1 MENDREVDSVMMN
14 INRTSSG
21 IISAVTFSA
30 RMTFKLLSFIMRL
43 AKKGLVAASL
53 SDKFQNFI
61 QKTNGEY
68 SVYNIPLTAEKAA
81 TMQQMNKL
89 ELELQKIN
97 NPIKKAS
104 IRSELKKLEKEIPE
118 LAQLKE
124 LGIDFCALPK
134 LNGSDQTI
142 QVAIAREG
150 EQHFKAWFMN
160 HLTSGLN
167 GGEKN
172 LEGIR
177 VFTEGNYSILN
188 MPFETEED
196 LGVMMSDF
204 NTYGIN
210 YAILPDLN
218 VGDGYTQVAIP
229 NSERSLVEQWFKLW
243 KDKAL
248 SEGREVKDLY
258 SLDNNSYTQTGEIT
272 PEQYINSSEPQ
283 FQEVQKEF
291 EAQSTPVPWKERLA
305 KENSPEFV
313 KLMQDNNYH
322 KITINKETLVDEE
335 KYEMTDVARRFEN
348 EFGQFTSRIP
358 GTWGENQKA
367 LVLPSNQV
375 FSTDDDK
382 TYIAFIDKRKDYHV
396 VSKDGTLSKI
406 GLEGE
411 GGIRQIYDKVD
422 RGFKQVK
429 EFQNGRTLSQT
440 PTKTPDIKPSG
451 SIPTVKPTI

>member
-21 IISAVTFSA
+21 IISAMTFSA

-61 QKTNGEY
+61 QKTGGEY
-68 SVYNIPLTAEKAA
+68 SVYNIPLSAERAA

-89 ELELQKIN
+89 ELELQNTK
-97 NPIKKAS
+97 NPLRKAS
-104 IRSELKKLEKEIPE
+104 IRSELKSLEKKIPE
-118 LAQLKE
+118 LSQLKK

-134 LNGSDQTI
+134 LNGSEQTI
-142 QVAIAREG
+142 QVAVAREG
-150 EQHFKAWFMN
+150 EQHFKSWFVN

-172 LEGIR
+172 LEGIK

-188 MPFETEED
+188 MPFEAEED

-204 NTYGIN
+204 NTYGIS

-229 NSERSLVEQWFKLW
+229 NSDRSLVEQWFKLW
-243 KDKAL
+243 KEKAL

-258 SLDNNSYTQTGEIT
+258 GIDQNTYAQTGELS
-272 PEQYINSSEPQ
+272 PEQYINSSESQ

-291 EAQSTPVPWKERLA
+291 ESQSTPVPWNERLA

-313 KLMQDNNYH
+313 KLLQDNNYH
-322 KITINKETLVDEE
+322 KITINKETLVE
-335 KYEMTDVARRFEN
+335 KHELNDVTRRFES
-348 EFGQFTSRIP
+348 EFGMFTSRIP
-358 GTWGENQKA
+358 GTFGERQKS
-367 LVLPSNQV
+367 LVLPSTQV

-396 VSKDGTLSKI
+396 VSMDGTLSKI

-411 GGIRQIYDKVD
+411 DGIRRIYDKVD
-422 RGFKQVK
+422 RGFNHVKQL
-429 EFQNGRTLSQT
+429 QNEKSLRQT
-440 PTKTPDIKPSG
+440 TKTPDIKPNG
-451 SIPTVKPTI
+451 SMPTIKPNV

>member
-1 MENDREVDSVMMN
+1 MEYDREVDSVMMN

-21 IISAVTFSA
+21 IIQAATFSA
-30 RMTFKLLSFIMRL
+30 RMTFKLLSFIMRM

-53 SDKFQNFI
+53 ADKFQNFV
-61 QKTNGEY
+61 QKTGGEY
-68 SVYNIPLTAEKAA
+68 SVYNIPLSAEKAKL
-81 TMQQMNKL
+81 MKQLNGL
-89 ELELQKIN
+89 ELKLQNEK
-97 NPIKKAS
+97 NPFAKVS
-104 IRSELKKLEKEIPE
+104 IRSEIKKLENGIPE

-134 LNGSDQTI
+134 LNGSEQTI

-196 LGVMMSDF
+196 LDVMMTDF

-243 KDKAL
+243 KEKAL
-248 SEGREVKDLY
+248 SEGKEVKDLY
-258 SLDNNSYTQTGEIT
+258 ALDNNSYTQTGELT
-272 PEQYINSSEPQ
+272 PEQYINSSELQ

-291 EAQSTPVPWKERLA
+291 EAQSSPVPWNEKLGTENCLEFLRL
-305 KENSPEFV
+305 S
-313 KLMQDNNYH
+313 QDNNYH
-322 KITINKETLVDEE
+322 MITINKEKLVDNHV
-335 KYEMTDVARRFEN
+335 MTDREKESALRHGIFA
-348 EFGQFTSRIP
+348 SRVP
-358 GTWGENQKA
+358 GTYGEDQKT
-367 LVLPSNQV
+367 LMIPRDNV
-375 FSTDDDK
+375 FSTDDGK
-382 TYIAFIDKRKDYHV
+382 TYIAFIDRRRDYRV
-396 VSKDGTLSKI
+396 ADTEGKFSKI
-406 GLEGE
+406 SLEEGE
-411 GGIRQIYDKVD
+411 NGSPGIRQIYDTVD

-429 EFQNGRTLSQT
+429 EIQNGFDR
-440 PTKTPDIKPSG
+440 PDILPGIKPK
-451 SIPTVKPTI
+451 IK

>member
-61 QKTNGEY
+61 QKTGGEY

-89 ELELQKIN
+89 ELELQKTN

-150 EQHFKAWFMN
+150 DQHFKAWFMN

-188 MPFETEED
+188 MPFETTED
-196 LGVMMSDF
+196 LGVMMADF

-243 KDKAL
+243 KEKAL
-248 SEGREVKDLY
+248 SEGKEVKDLY
-258 SLDNNSYTQTGEIT
+258 ALDNNSYTQTGELT

-291 EAQSTPVPWKERLA
+291 EAQSTPVPWNEKLA

-313 KLMQDNNYH
+313 KLLQDNNFH
-322 KITINKETLVDEE
+322 KITINKESLVENHELNDITR
-335 KYEMTDVARRFEN
+335 KFEN

-358 GTWGENQKA
+358 GTFGDNQKS

-382 TYIAFIDKRKDYHV
+382 TFIAFIDKRKDYHV
-396 VSKDGTLSKI
+396 VAKDGTLSKI

-411 GGIRQIYDKVD
+411 DGIRQTYDKVD
-422 RGFKQVK
+422 RGFNQVK
-429 EFQNGRTLSQT
+429 EIQNGKTLSQT

>member
-30 RMTFKLLSFIMRL
+30 RMTFKLISFLMRL

-53 SDKFQNFI
+53 CDKFQNFM
-61 QKTNGEY
+61 QKTGGEY

-81 TMQQMNKL
+81 TMKKMNQL
-89 ELELQKIN
+89 ELELQKTN
-97 NPIKKAS
+97 NPLRKAS
-104 IRSELKKLEKEIPE
+104 IRNELKKMEKEIPE

-134 LNGSDQTI
+134 LNGSNQTI
-142 QVAIAREG
+142 QVAIARDN

-172 LEGIR
+172 MEGIR

-188 MPFETEED
+188 MPFEKGDD
-196 LGVMMSDF
+196 LDVMMSDF

-243 KDKAL
+243 KEKAL

-258 SLDNNSYTQTGEIT
+258 SLDQNSYTQTGELT

-283 FQEVQKEF
+283 FQDVQKEF
-291 EAQSTPVPWKERLA
+291 EAQSTPVPWNEKLA

-313 KLMQDNNYH
+313 KLLQDNNYH
-322 KITINKETLVDEE
+322 KITINKEKLVDDH
-335 KYEMTDVARRFEN
+335 KLNDVTRRFEN

-358 GTWGENQKA
+358 GTWGENQKS

-375 FSTDDDK
+375 FSTDEDK

-406 GLEGE
+406 SLEGE
-411 GGIRQIYDKVD
+411 NGIRQIYDTVD
-422 RGFKQVK
+422 RGFNKVK
-429 EFQNGRTLSQT
+429 EIQKGKNLSKT
-440 PTKTPDIKPSG
+440 PTKTMDIKPDG
-451 SIPTVKPTI
+451 MIPPLKI